1 MESRLPAVLNKQ
13 QQSPTNTQLMTERTD
28 AYSRFR
34 GSLHIAMGVIYLL
47 LGSSVLYMKYFG
59 AIELNAGVAYL
70 LGGMMLLYGFFRLFR
85 GISQMRQRTPDTNR
99 REM

>member
-1 MESRLPAVLNKQ
+1 M
-13 QQSPTNTQLMTERTD
+13 LMTERTD

-34 GSLHIAMGVIYLL
+34 GSLHIAMGIIYLL

-70 LGGMMLLYGFFRLFR
+70 LGGIMVLYGFFRLWR
-85 GISQMRQRTPDTNR
+85 GITQVR
-99 REM
+99 RRGSGAGEREPLG